1 MLEINK
7 IENATPQTR
16 TKIKKGKKENSNQ
29 TSSII

>member
-16 TKIKKGKKENSNQ
+16 TQIKKGKKENSNQ
-29 TSSII
+29 T